1 MTATTSVAPAIADFA
16 ARVRRSLDDLPADE
30 IDDLTEGLE
39 ADLTEKALDE
49 DLGDP
54 EEYAIEL
61 RSAAGLPARSTKA
74 GAGWSL
80 ASVRRWRA
88 TAATRIRSHAVG
100 AQLLDFAIALRPA
113 WWILRGW
120 ALFQVTS
127 LVVGGRGIVSL
138 LPDTPVR
145 WAIFVTLAIVSVQWG
160 RGRWL
165 PRRTRVVKLAVS
177 ALALLALPFLMAA
190 AADSAAR
197 AYAAS
202 AFPAAESGPAGL
214 THDGGSITN
223 IFAYDAN
230 GEPITG
236 VQLFDQNGKPLST
249 KLPGEDFIASSDTTA
264 LVPSESVTSGNG
276 WNVFPLESVPVTS
289 IDTIT
294 GRPAPNTTTRPVA
307 PPFARVQALLG
318 RAEFGDGS
326 GATPT
331 PSSTPKPSATPTP
344 ATPKP
349 SAPPTPAVPPTPA
362 GSPTPAVPPTPAGSP
377 TPVPIP

>member
-16 ARVRRSLDDLPADE
+16 ARVRRSLDDLPVDE
-30 IDDLTEGLE
+30 IEDLTEGLE

-74 GAGWSL
+74 RAGWSL
-80 ASVRRWRA
+80 ANVRRWRA
-88 TAATRIRSHAVG
+88 AAATRIRNHAVG
-100 AQLLDFAIALRPA
+100 AQLLDFAIALRPG

-120 ALFQVTS
+120 AVFQVAY
-127 LVVGGRGIVSL
+127 LVAGGRGIVSL

-145 WAIFVTLAIVSVQWG
+145 WVVFAALAIVSVQWG

-165 PRRTRVVKLAVS
+165 PRRLSVAKLAVS
-177 ALALLALPFLMAA
+177 ALALLALPFLMVA

-202 AFPAAESGPAGL
+202 ASPAPETSPAGL
-214 THDGGSITN
+214 AHDGGSITN

-230 GEPITG
+230 GEPIAR

-249 KLPGEDFIASSDTTA
+249 KLPGEDFITSSDTTA

-276 WNVFPLESVPVTS
+276 WNVFPLESVPVTA
-289 IDTIT
+289 IDTMT
-294 GRPAPNTTTRPVA
+294 GRPAPNTTTRPVM

-318 RAEFGDGS
+318 TAKIGNGS
-326 GATPT
+326 GAAPT
-331 PSSTPKPSATPTP
+331 PSAT
-344 ATPKP
+344 
-349 SAPPTPAVPPTPA
+349 
-362 GSPTPAVPPTPAGSP
+362 PTPAGSP
-377 TPVPIP
+377 TPVPTP